1 MKKLKNVL
9 KGYMLRENIDRLVVI
24 DTKELQALYSG
35 TLKDFQNAPDF
46 MKEFKNGARK
56 QRSDK
61 SRYELWMSVIYIC
74 VSWTRFQFL

>member
-9 KGYMLRENIDRLVVI
+9 KGYILRENIDRLVVI

-46 MKEFKNGARK
+46 MKEFKK
-56 QRSDK
+56 
-61 SRYELWMSVIYIC
+61 ELENKEVIKADMNCGCQLFIF
-74 VSWTRFQFL
+74 V